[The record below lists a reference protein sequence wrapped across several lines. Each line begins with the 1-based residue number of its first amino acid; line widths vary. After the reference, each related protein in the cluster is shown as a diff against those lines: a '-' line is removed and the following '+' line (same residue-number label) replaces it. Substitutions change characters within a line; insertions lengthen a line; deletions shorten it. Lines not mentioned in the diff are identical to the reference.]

1 MKLAYLDCFSGV
13 SGDMLLGALVANGVE
28 LAALEAE
35 VRKLGL
41 EVRLRGERVKRGV
54 LMAERVIVEAPPQH
68 HHRAYPDIVRL
79 IEAAPLSSQVK
90 QRALAIFERLGRA
103 EAAIHGC
110 PLEKVHFHEVGAVDS
125 IADIVGA
132 CAGIEMLGVESLECS
147 PLNVGGGGGGGGGT
161 VQCEHGM
168 LPVPAPATTELLK
181 GIPVYSSG
189 IQAELVTPTGAALVV
204 TLATTFGPLPAL
216 KIESVGYGAGS
227 NDLGEFPNV
236 LRVFVGEAQQA
247 EAGLP
252 SDAPTLEA
260 RERSAARAL
269 AGLSSEALAQDGLE
283 RLVMVEANLDDMNP
297 QLCGFFS
304 ERAFAAGAL
313 DVFFAAVQMKKNRPG
328 ILLSVLCRP
337 EQRDTLMNLFFE
349 ETTTLGVRSHD
360 VFRRALAREW
370 VPVSTPYGEVRV
382 KVSRQNGHVVNFSP
396 EFEDCRRLAA
406 AAAVPLKAVLQEATF
421 AFWKEFGSGS
431 QVSRE

>member
-13 SGDMLLGALVANGVE
+13 SGDMLLGALVANGVA
-28 LAALEAE
+28 LAALDAE

-79 IEAAPLSSQVK
+79 IEAAPLSAQVR
-90 QRALAIFERLGRA
+90 QRALAVFERLGRA
-103 EAAIHGC
+103 EATIHGC
-110 PLEKVHFHEVGAVDS
+110 PLERVHFHEVGAVDS

-132 CAGIEMLGVESLECS
+132 CAGIEILGVESLHCS
-147 PLNVGGGGGGGGGT
+147 PLNLGGGT
-161 VQCEHGM
+161 VQCEHGV
-168 LPVPAPATTELLK
+168 LPIPAPATTELLK

-189 IQAELVTPTGAALVV
+189 IQAELVTPTGAALVSA
-204 TLATTFGPLPAL
+204 LATTFGPLPAM
-216 KIESVGYGAGS
+216 KMESVGYGAGS

-252 SDAPTLEA
+252 SDAPTLEVLK
-260 RERSAARAL
+260 RRAAKAL
-269 AGLSSEALAQDGLE
+269 EGMPSEALAQDGLE

-313 DVFFAAVQMKKNRPG
+313 DVFFAPVQMKKNRPG
-328 ILLSVLCRP
+328 VLLSVLCRP
-337 EQRDTLMNLFFE
+337 EQRDAMMDLFFE
-349 ETTTLGVRSHD
+349 ETTTLGVRCYE
-360 VFRRALAREW
+360 VLRRALEREW
-370 VPVSTPYGEVRV
+370 VPVSTAYGEVRI
-382 KVSRQNGHVVNFSP
+382 KVSRHNGRIVNFSP
-396 EFEDCRRLAA
+396 EYDDCQRLAT
-406 AAAVPLKAVLQEATF
+406 AAAVPLKTILQEATF
-421 AFWKEFGSGS
+421 AFWKGLGS
-431 QVSRE
+431 

>member
-13 SGDMLLGALVANGVE
+13 SGDMLLGALVANGVA
-28 LAALEAE
+28 LAALDAE

-147 PLNVGGGGGGGGGT
+147 PLNVGGGT
-161 VQCEHGM
+161 VQCEHGV
-168 LPVPAPATTELLK
+168 LPIPAPATTELLK

-189 IQAELVTPTGAALVV
+189 IQAELVTPTGAALVSA
-204 TLATTFGPLPAL
+204 LATTFGPLPAM
-216 KIESVGYGAGS
+216 KMESVGYGAGS

-260 RERSAARAL
+260 L
-269 AGLSSEALAQDGLE
+269 
-283 RLVMVEANLDDMNP
+283 
-297 QLCGFFS
+297 
-304 ERAFAAGAL
+304 
-313 DVFFAAVQMKKNRPG
+313 K
-328 ILLSVLCRP
+328 
-337 EQRDTLMNLFFE
+337 
-349 ETTTLGVRSHD
+349 
-360 VFRRALAREW
+360 RRAA
-370 VPVSTPYGEVRV
+370 
-382 KVSRQNGHVVNFSP
+382 
-396 EFEDCRRLAA
+396 
-406 AAAVPLKAVLQEATF
+406 
-421 AFWKEFGSGS
+421 
-431 QVSRE
+431 